1 MVDLNSIGKEI
12 AKRRKALKL
21 NQTELARLA
30 KVSRAT
36 LDALENGRSGEMGF
50 SKVTKVLAV
59 VGMELKLQT
68 TRSPRPTMEELM
80 QENADDESLDR

>member
-80 QENADDESLDR
+80 QENADDQGLDR